1 MESKAMKLVCDFL
14 LTEGTTW
21 EDLSTSEKKLFEKVV
36 PVIMERRKGLE
47 QADVLRREN
56 AINQSSISVAVG
68 VARKTLCTNNRI
80 VSKFIEK
87 YSSGEQKTDV
97 KAERYAHLQAELAE
111 TRARLDKV
119 LDQEIIAQNLAV
131 KLHLE
136 EERVA
141 QKDIQIHNLE
151 NENAEL
157 RAELDKLRRKE
168 INDAVKDENLK
179 VITRFAK
186 SDKHKS

>member
-1 MESKAMKLVCDFL
+1 MESQAMKLVCDFL

-36 PVIMERRKGLE
+36 PVIMTRRKGLE
-47 QADVLRREN
+47 EADAIRRAN
-56 AINQSSISVAVG
+56 AINQSSISTAVN
-68 VARKTLCTNNRI
+68 VSRKTLCTNNRI
-80 VSKFIEK
+80 VANFIEK
-87 YSSGEQKTDV
+87 YSSGEQKTDI

-111 TRARLDKV
+111 VRGRLGKV

-136 EERVA
+136 EDRVA

-151 NENAEL
+151 KADL
-157 RAELDKLRRKE
+157 RAKLDEYRRKE
-168 INDAVKDENLK
+168 IKDGVQDESLK
-179 VITRFAK
+179 VLTEFAK
-186 SDKHKS
+186 SGTKS

>member
-47 QADVLRREN
+47 QADVLRRDN
-56 AINQSSISVAVG
+56 AINQSSISAAVG

-80 VSKFIEK
+80 MAKFIEK

-136 EERVA
+136 EDRVA

-157 RAELDKLRRKE
+157 RAELDKYRRKE
-168 INDAVKDENLK
+168 INTAIQDDNMRVL
-179 VITRFAK
+179 TQFAK
-186 SDKHKS
+186 GNHKS

>member
-1 MESKAMKLVCDFL
+1 M
-14 LTEGTTW
+14 
-21 EDLSTSEKKLFEKVV
+21 
-36 PVIMERRKGLE
+36 
-47 QADVLRREN
+47 
-56 AINQSSISVAVG
+56 
-68 VARKTLCTNNRI
+68 
-80 VSKFIEK
+80 
-87 YSSGEQKTDV
+87 

-136 EERVA
+136 EDRIA
-141 QKDIQIHNLE
+141 QKDIQIRNLE

-179 VITRFAK
+179 VITHFAK